1 MIVLKITDFPPFELT
16 PFVASFA
23 RMSMCI
29 LHGVTIAQVEATPIK
44 GFLKSEFVK
53 PTALSIALLGALSA
67 PSVTKVEYFFFVI
80 ILSFFQLPPS
90 LQYSKKKIYS
100 PAFYFDN

>member
-1 MIVLKITDFPPFELT
+1 MIVLKITDFPPFEFT
-16 PFVASFA
+16 PFVTSFA

-29 LHGVTIAQVEATPIK
+29 LHGVTIAQVEATPIT